1 MIYRVCNTL
10 TTSKWFKF
18 CSLTAIILNSITLGM
33 SAHGNSKEFEEM
45 LDYFNLGFFSFFLF
59 ELMAKLLG

>member
-1 MIYRVCNTL
+1 L
-10 TTSKWFKF
+10 
-18 CSLTAIILNSITLGM
+18 
-33 SAHGNSKEFEEM
+33 SANGNSKEFEEM